1 MCLAFLMT
9 IDYNRQRQGEPH
21 SKGSSALI
29 KYIIIG
35 FVVLFIL
42 VEIVKTFVFLKI
54 AIGRVKERKKA
65 EKISKKDMVEAIYQ
79 TKSQKSQEWILAQ
92 NPEEIT
98 IEGHHQTI
106 LKGHFLRA
114 KDEKRII
121 IAFHGWHGSWKSDF
135 SLCTEKF
142 LEQGCSILLVEQRA
156 HGRSGGK
163 HIGFGILE
171 RYDCKKWA
179 EYIEERFGKEM
190 PTYLYGVSM
199 GASTVLMASSL
210 HLPENM
216 KGIIADCGFT
226 TPYQMVVRFAHKI
239 LKIGEY
245 PDVPMVNKLCQVMA
259 GYDFKEYSTL
269 DAMKV
274 CKLPVLFIHGTK
286 DYFVPY
292 YMTLENFHQC
302 KARKELLLVEGAGHC
317 RSFYMAPEE
326 YMQKIQ
332 QFFQWNRQS
341 VQC

>member
-1 MCLAFLMT
+1 MV
-9 IDYNRQRQGEPH
+9 
-21 SKGSSALI
+21 
-29 KYIIIG
+29 KYIVLG

-42 VEIVKTFVFLKI
+42 VEIVKIFVFLKV
-54 AIGRVKERKKA
+54 ATGRVKERRKA
-65 EKISKKDMVEAIYQ
+65 EKISQKDVLEAIYQ
-79 TKSQKSQEWILAQ
+79 TKSQKNQEWILAQ
-92 NPEEIT
+92 NPEEIE
-98 IEGHHQTI
+98 IEGYHETT

-114 KDEKRII
+114 QEEQRII

-135 SLCTEKF
+135 ALCAKKF

-156 HGRSGGK
+156 HGKSGGK

-171 RYDCKKWA
+171 RYDCKAWA
-179 EYIEERFGKEM
+179 QYIAERFGKEK
-190 PTYLYGVSM
+190 PAYLYGVSM
-199 GASTVLMASSL
+199 GASTVLMASGL
-210 HLPENM
+210 RLPENI

-239 LKIGEY
+239 LKRGEY
-245 PDVPMVNKLCQVMA
+245 PDVPMVNKLCHVMA

-269 DAMKV
+269 EAMKV

-302 KARKELLLVEGAGHC
+302 RARKELFLVEGAGHC
-317 RSFYMAPEE
+317 RSFYTAPEE

-332 QFFQWNRQS
+332 QFFHWNRKM
-341 VQC
+341 VHC